1 MEHATFQHMPCYYP
15 TKLNKIC
22 DKTPASPM
30 FFYKVIAFVAIC
42 RCIQPWFVSSCR
54 VRCPIG
60 LRSVSDWVAFAV
72 RSGCV
77 RRPIGFRS
85 GDDEVA

>member
-30 FFYKVIAFVAIC
+30 FFYKVMAFVAISGVYPASVC
-42 RCIQPWFVSSCR
+42 VIVSRSVSDR
-54 VRCPIG
+54 VAFAVRLGCVRRPIG
-60 LRSVSDWVAFAV
+60 LRSVSNRIPF
-72 RSGCV
+72 G
-77 RRPIGFRS
+77 
-85 GDDEVA
+85 

>member
-22 DKTPASPM
+22 DNTPASPM
-30 FFYKVIAFVAIC
+30 FFYKVMAFVAISGVYPTSVC
-42 RCIQPWFVSSCR
+42 VIVS
-54 VRCPIG
+54 
-60 LRSVSDWVAFAV
+60 RSVSDRVAFAV
-72 RSGCV
+72 RLGCV

-85 GDDEVA
+85 GDDGVA

>member
-22 DKTPASPM
+22 DNTPASPM
-30 FFYKVIAFVAIC
+30 FFYKVMAFDANSNRV
-42 RCIQPWFVSSCR
+42 QPWFVSSCR
-54 VRCPIG
+54 VRCPVG
-60 LRSVSDWVAFAV
+60 LRPPSGRVASAV

>member
-1 MEHATFQHMPCYYP
+1 MEHASFQHMTCYYP

-22 DKTPASPM
+22 DNTPASHM
-30 FFYKVIAFVAIC
+30 FFYKVMAFVAISGG
-42 RCIQPWFVSSCR
+42 IQPLFVSSCR

-60 LRSVSDWVAFAV
+60 LRPPSDRVASAV

-77 RRPIGFRS
+77 RCPIGFRS
-85 GDDEVA
+85 GDGEVA